1 MTQAAESSKTL
12 PSAAAGI
19 VDSHAHLMQEY
30 FKDSLEEVVQRSF
43 DNKVVQMV
51 NPAVIV
57 ENAEELLGLC
67 NKHENIY
74 MALGQH
80 PHEAKDWTEQSGSK
94 LEENLTQDKIVA
106 VGECGLDFYYN
117 HSEKE
122 VQLNCFREQVKLAKK
137 HAKPVVV
144 HCRDAWQECIKILE
158 EEKDSHLRGVF
169 HCFTGGPE
177 LLPAIEKLDFYV
189 SFSGILTYKTAREI
203 QAAAVLVKKERMLV
217 ETDCPY
223 LAPVPMRGKQNE
235 PSFVWWTAQK
245 LAELKGITL
254 EEAAQATS
262 QNTRDLFRL
271 PKIELE

>member
-1 MTQAAESSKTL
+1 MTQAPESSKTL
-12 PSAAAGI
+12 PTAASGI

-30 FKDSLEEVVQRSF
+30 FKDSLEEVVQRSI
-43 DNKVVQMV
+43 DNKVVQLV

-57 ENAEELLGLC
+57 ENAEELLALC
-67 NKHENIY
+67 NRHANIY

-80 PHEAKDWTEQSGSK
+80 PHEAKDWTEQSGLTLEKNLEHSK
-94 LEENLTQDKIVA
+94 VVG

-117 HSEKE
+117 HSEKD
-122 VQLNCFREQVKLAKK
+122 VQLKVFREQVKLAIK
-137 HAKPVVV
+137 HAKPVIV
-144 HCRDAWQECIKILE
+144 HCRDAWQECLDLLLE
-158 EEKDSHLRGVF
+158 ENDSHLRGVF

-203 QAAAVLVKKERMLV
+203 QEAAVLVKKERMLV

-235 PSFVWWTAQK
+235 PSYVWWTAQK
-245 LAELKGITL
+245 LADLKGMTL
-254 EEAAQATS
+254 EETAQVTS
-262 QNTRDLFRL
+262 QNTRDLFNL
-271 PKIELE
+271 PGVLR

>member
-1 MTQAAESSKTL
+1 MTEAAQSSKTL
-12 PSAAAGI
+12 PSAHCGI
-19 VDSHAHLMQEY
+19 IDSHAHLMQDY
-30 FKDSLEEVVQRSF
+30 FKDSLDEVVLRSF
-43 DNKVVQMV
+43 ANKVIQMV
-51 NPAVIV
+51 NPAVVV
-57 ENAEELLGLC
+57 ENAQELLGLC
-67 NKHENIY
+67 SKHANIY

-80 PHEAKDWTEQSGSK
+80 PHEAKDWTDSSGST
-94 LEENLTQDKIVA
+94 LEKNLAESKVVA

-117 HSEKE
+117 HSEKD
-122 VQLNCFREQVKLAKK
+122 VQLNCFRDQVKLAKK
-137 HAKPVVV
+137 HQKPVVV
-144 HCRDAWQECIKILE
+144 HCRDAWQECLDILQ

-203 QAAAVLVKKERMLV
+203 QEAAVLVKQNRMLV

-245 LAELKGITL
+245 LAELKGISL
-254 EEAAQATS
+254 EETAEATS
-262 QNTRDLFRL
+262 KNTRELFNL
-271 PKIELE
+271 PGVQK